1 MKRHFGE
8 RVLAVVLSVFLSIAL
23 LPTTMVQA
31 GDDTVTL
38 TITTTSLT
46 KGTADVIV
54 KQDSATIA
62 PTASGEGEKDY
73 LVSSGVNVTV
83 EVTVSLT
90 DESSNELK
98 TTGLSEGW
106 NYAESKYTYTYSG
119 GVSGATTLAL
129 EDDLFILPKQVA
141 GTTRLTIDKSGNGTV
156 KAGGSEVTS
165 WKDVTSNTT
174 FTLVPDVG
182 SYVSGIQVGGSELS
196 LDNGVTVND
205 DGSCEFTYT
214 YENTKDSDT
223 IQVTF
228 AALSSDNVSLSDFTE
243 NTYYYDQSA
252 EMNYINGE
260 VTLKQEGKSVM
271 MVASNASTTS
281 YTFTSYTSVSDNF
294 TGCLYV
300 LNSAASDY
308 SGVIT
313 AHNLNVIKD
322 ISRPEMKE
330 ANGDAWDA
338 SSSAWIGNNTGD
350 TITITGKVS
359 DGGSGIASVWYTL
372 AMSEPDWDNMAGKT
386 QVNCDGSGNFTINVE
401 KNQILADDVDAVKCY
416 ICVRDAVGNQTT
428 TAKSF
433 GRDLTNPELNIQID
447 TKTNYKWFF
456 IKTETIDVTVT
467 AEDKQGDGESGASGI
482 DKNTFKVYVDGTAQT
497 INEDQI
503 TSVAN
508 GYEITL
514 HDFDTDGHTIGAS
527 VKDKAGNEYTTYDAP
542 SHVRKDRTDPTIVS
556 VTPQPDTGLTV
567 KEVSG
572 NYVCYFHDPEQSKV
586 KVKIQDNVGLQ
597 SCEWT
602 TTTNGV
608 SFVGDEYKTYLTE
621 RDLQGT
627 QEPTLTTSDD
637 DLSIVIDP
645 VSATGEDNIVV
656 TLTVTDCAGNT
667 CNKTI
672 TFKQDTTAP
681 VFDRNESH
689 IYKADGVNEAS
700 VPDGKGAHY
709 LDATNQTV
717 KIVTGVSDADA
728 GVSQV
733 ELYNTIN
740 GNRELV
746 AKYIAGQTSS
756 SVAEY
761 NESEK
766 KITFYNVHL
775 NAENEFSLKAM
786 DQQGNETPVT
796 DLYSS
801 ENPVICDSQLPSL
814 NISASE
820 SDGTYVKNPTG
831 EATFYYGSDGAL
843 GGTDFTITA
852 GDDRELTNLT
862 VCVGNNNKSVS
873 VTDTSNQTGD
883 VIKKEISLSGS
894 VISGWLDDNNRDVTF
909 TATDISGNTTSI
921 TWTFIKDG
929 TAPSISNAKIGNVTM
944 VTKENATTITY
955 ENYYHAASVAFTSD
969 VTDDAGAG
977 IRSITYTR
985 YNANKQPVGGSQVV
999 TSSPYAYQIPA
1010 NFKGYLKITVTDN
1023 VGNQNTRYTNGFV
1036 VVNSDTSNT
1045 VLTPAATQRYDTSGN
1060 PLYGTD
1066 TSVAVS
1072 VENTYAGIASI
1083 TYRVT
1088 APYDTE
1094 HNVAATTVTPGTAG
1108 WSSGTDATGMVTR
1121 LTGSIPITN
1130 NSNDIVVEVTVR
1142 DKAGVEKTVSKQ
1154 VSVDKTA
1161 PSIRIS
1167 YDNNNVDSA
1176 NRYRADRT
1184 AFIVVQERN
1193 FNPADFQLQI
1203 ANSNGTV
1210 PTISGWTDTIDQTN
1224 PDQNTHMA
1232 TVTFAADG
1240 DYTMNLSYADM
1251 VAHAANVVDTQAFTI
1266 DKSAP
1271 VIQVSFDNNNA
1282 LNDFYYAQGR
1292 TATITVNEHYFDP
1305 NRVSVTGTATNDG
1318 NPIAFPAVSGWS
1330 NQGDLHT
1337 ATITFAADGD
1347 YQFTV
1352 TATDQAGNTSP
1363 AYVVSQF
1370 VIDQTIPTITFGGVE
1385 DQASYND
1392 VVEPT
1397 ITFEDVNYDRNNVNI
1412 TLVGANQGQVN
1423 YGNNAGDS
1431 NNGQTITFGD
1441 FEHNADV
1448 DDIYTLT
1455 AIVTD
1460 LAGNQYEDSITFSVN
1475 RFGSNYE
1482 LDASLQDINGKYIK
1496 EPIDVIFTETNVNTL
1511 NDGTSKI
1518 VVSTNGNPRT
1528 LTRGTDYQVQN
1539 TGGGGSWSRY
1549 TYTIAKDT
1557 FEADGTYIVSVY
1569 SEDTAGNINENDAEG
1584 KDAEITFG
1592 VDATAP
1598 VISMTNLEE
1607 NGNYN
1612 ATDYEAVV
1620 NVSDNLV
1627 LEDVSIQ
1634 LNGQKVEAQVSNDNY
1649 SFTIP
1654 ESSDRQTVTVVATD
1668 AAGNQFT
1675 QEVSGIVVTTNA
1687 FVRMF
1692 NNVGVVVGVVAGV
1705 VVVGGVGI
1713 YLAMHGGIGALRF
1726 GSKKNAGKKK
1736 K

>member
-8 RVLAVVLSVFLSIAL
+8 RVLAVLLSVFLSIAL

-31 GDDTVTL
+31 GGGEAVTL
-38 TITTTSLT
+38 TITTTGLT
-46 KGTADVIV
+46 KGTADVVV
-54 KQDSATIA
+54 KQDSATIDA
-62 PTASGEGEKDY
+62 TASSEREKNY
-73 LVSSGVNVTV
+73 SVTSGVDVTV
-83 EVTVSLT
+83 DVTVSVT
-90 DESSNELK
+90 DESSDELK
-98 TTGLSEGW
+98 TTGLSESW

-119 GVSGATTLAL
+119 GVTGDTTLAL
-129 EDDLFILPKQVA
+129 TDDLFIQPKQAA
-141 GTTRLTIDKSGNGTV
+141 GTTRLTIEKSGNGTI

-165 WKDVTSNTT
+165 PKDVTSDTT

-182 SYVSGIQVGGSELS
+182 SYVSGIRVGNSELS
-196 LDNGVTVND
+196 WDNGVTVNA
-205 DGSCEFTYT
+205 DGSCEFTYI
-214 YENTKDSDT
+214 YVNTKTTDQ

-228 AALSSDNVSLSDFTE
+228 ASLTPGNVPLSDVTGD
-243 NTYYYDQSA
+243 TYYYDQST
-252 EMNYINGE
+252 ETNYINGE

-271 MVASNASTTS
+271 KVASGVSSTPYDFASQ
-281 YTFTSYTSVSDNF
+281 TSVSDDF
-294 TGCLYV
+294 TGYLYV
-300 LNSAASDY
+300 LNLAASDY

-313 AHNLNVIKD
+313 AYNLKVKKD
-322 ISRPEMKE
+322 ITSPMITE
-330 ANGDAWDA
+330 ANGATWDA
-338 SSSAWIGNNTGD
+338 LSPAWIGNNTGD

-359 DGGSGIASVWYTL
+359 DTGAGVAGVWYTL
-372 AMSEPDWDNMAGKT
+372 ATSDPDWTSMADKT
-386 QVNCDGSGNFTINVE
+386 SVTCDGAGNFTINVA
-401 KNQILADDVDAVKCY
+401 KRQILDDGVDAVKCY
-416 ICVRDAVGNQTT
+416 ICVKDSVGNQTT
-428 TAKSF
+428 VAKSF
-433 GRDLTNPELNIQID
+433 GKDLTNPELNIQVD

-456 IKTETIDVTVT
+456 IKDVTTDVTVT
-467 AEDKQGDGESGASGI
+467 AEDKQGNGESGASGI
-482 DKNTFKVYVDGTAQT
+482 DKSTFKVYVDGTTQT
-497 INEDQI
+497 IQDAQI
-503 TSVAN
+503 TTVTN
-508 GYEITL
+508 GYKITL
-514 HDFDTDGHTIGAS
+514 EGFDTDGHSIGAS
-527 VKDKAGNEYTTYDAP
+527 VKDKAGNEMATSNDAYIRCDT
-542 SHVRKDRTDPTIVS
+542 VAPTVEA
-556 VTPQPDTGLTV
+556 VTPQSDTGLTV
-567 KEVSG
+567 KEVSDG
-572 NYVCYFHDPEQSKV
+572 YDCYFKNSEQLKV
-586 KVKIQDNVGLQ
+586 KVKIQDNVGLE
-597 SCEWT
+597 SCNWT
-602 TTTNGV
+602 ASGV
-608 SFVGDEYKTYLTE
+608 TFVGDETHTYLE
-621 RDLQGT
+621 EDDLKNT

-645 VSATGEDNIVV
+645 ASVTDQTNIGV

-672 TFKQDTTAP
+672 TFKKDIAAP
-681 VFDRNESH
+681 EFTQNKSN
-689 IYKADGVNEAS
+689 IYKSDGQEAAA
-700 VPDGKGAHY
+700 PNDKAAHY
-709 LDATNQTV
+709 LDAANQTV
-717 KIVTGVSDADA
+717 KIVTKVRDAGS

-733 ELYNTIN
+733 ELYNTSN

-746 AKYIAGQTSS
+746 AQYIAGQTSS

-761 NESEK
+761 DENEET
-766 KITFYNVHL
+766 ITFYNVHL
-775 NAENEFSLKAM
+775 NAENEFSLRAW
-786 DQQGNETPVT
+786 DQQGNATLPTE
-796 DLYSS
+796 LYS
-801 ENPVICDSQLPSL
+801 EKNTVICDSQLPSL

-831 EATFYYGSDGAL
+831 EATFYFKSVEAFGD
-843 GGTDFTITA
+843 TDFTVTA
-852 GDDRELTNLT
+852 GDDRELTKLT
-862 VCVGNNNKSVS
+862 VCVGNNNKGVS
-873 VTDTSNQTGD
+873 VTDTRNQAGD

-894 VISGWLDDNNRDVTF
+894 DISGWLDDNNRDVTF

-921 TWTFIKDG
+921 TWTFIQDS
-929 TAPSISNAKIGNVTM
+929 TPSNISNAKIGDVAMATNV
-944 VTKENATTITY
+944 NDATITY
-955 ENYYHAASVAFTSD
+955 DNFYHAASVAFTSD
-969 VTDDAGAG
+969 VTDAGAG

-985 YNANKQPVGGSQVV
+985 YNANKQAVGGSQVV

-1023 VGNQNTRYTNGFV
+1023 VGNQNTCYTNGFV

-1045 VLTPAATQRYDTSGN
+1045 VLTPAVTQRYDTSGN

-1072 VENTYAGIASI
+1072 VENTYAGIESI

-1108 WSSGTDATGMVTR
+1108 WSSSTDATGMVTR
-1121 LTGSIPITN
+1121 LTGSVPVTN
-1130 NSNDIVVEVTVR
+1130 NSNNIVVAVTVR

-1167 YDNNNVDSA
+1167 YDNNDVDSA

-1251 VAHAANVVDTQAFTI
+1251 VAHAANVVETQAFTI

-1305 NRVSVTGTATNDG
+1305 NRVSVNGTATNDG

-1330 NQGDLHT
+1330 DQGDLHT

-1397 ITFEDVNYDRNNVNI
+1397 ITFEDVNYDSNNVNI

-1455 AIVTD
+1455 ATVTD
-1460 LAGNQYEDSITFSVN
+1460 MAGNQYEDSITFSVN

-1518 VVSTNGNPRT
+1518 VVSINGNPRT

-1692 NNVGVVVGVVAGV
+1692 NNVGVVVGVVAGG
-1705 VVVGGVGI
+1705 VVVGGAGV

-1726 GSKKNAGKKK
+1726 GSKKNAVKKK